1 MIYCLRNMIYD
12 KSYDI
17 FAAGCDIMSVP
28 IIYRRY
34 ISPVLKRTDIIEKS
48 VPMGRFFFCEDRTIE
63 MFLRFRCLDSN
74 HRHNHF
80 TSLRFCF
87 QGFLQRHLDFSA
99 ADKDHLYFL
108 F

>member
-34 ISPVLKRTDIIEKS
+34 ISPVLKRTDIIEKKRPHGTLFFL
-48 VPMGRFFFCEDRTIE
+48 VPVAGVEPARVLAQRILSPPRLPIPTH
-63 MFLRFRCLDSN
+63 RPVACL
-74 HRHNHF
+74 
-80 TSLRFCF
+80 L
-87 QGFLQRHLDFSA
+87 
-99 ADKDHLYFL
+99 
-108 F
+108 